1 MEVPIMSIAPPLS
14 ASAPPPAPSPADLAA
29 RHSAIALAVTLPS
42 DTCLYLLLPMFASQF
57 GVSLFEVGLLLAA
70 NRLVRIMGY
79 GLVARFYSRRGDRL
93 TDTLAVIAAALASLG
108 YATLSG
114 VWLLLPFR
122 LLWGLSFAAL
132 NLSTLAMATTDA
144 TGSARRNGR
153 SRAIIAMGPTVALP
167 LAALLAEQLQL
178 GPRAIFFVL
187 TAVSLL
193 GLFATRH
200 LPAAPHPLV
209 TARKF
214 QRPGSLDV
222 WSFFEGFT
230 LDGLFVVGLGYLGK
244 DLLPGGAVMAAAL
257 LMALRYFSEI
267 VLSPIGGHVADR
279 VGPELMLVSLSL
291 LTTAVLVGFGAG
303 WIFSGA
309 AVIVVL
315 RALQLPLIA
324 PIVAKRTPGRGRVQA
339 LAARAVWRDIGA
351 GTGPL
356 AAGLLLPIMPSFWL
370 YAVSAA
376 CLAVS
381 AMACVRKRP
390 ANESSAT
397 A

>member
-1 MEVPIMSIAPPLS
+1 MS
-14 ASAPPPAPSPADLAA
+14 ASVASESPQSPSPTDLAA

-57 GVSLFEVGLLLAA
+57 GVSLFEVGVLLAA

-79 GLVARFYSRRGDRL
+79 GFVARFYARRGDRP
-93 TDTLAVIAAALASLG
+93 TDTLAVLAAACASLG

-132 NLSTLAMATTDA
+132 NLSTLAMATA
-144 TGSARRNGR
+144 EPQGAARRNGR
-153 SRAIIAMGPTVALP
+153 SRAIIALGPTIALP
-167 LAALLAEQLQL
+167 AGAFLAEQLEL

-187 TAVSLL
+187 TAVALV
-193 GLFATRH
+193 GLIATRH
-200 LPAAPHPLV
+200 LPAAPHPV
-209 TARKF
+209 APSRKL
-214 QRPGSLDV
+214 QLPGALDV
-222 WSFFEGFT
+222 WSFLEGFT
-230 LDGLFVVGLGYLGK
+230 LDGLFVVGLAYLGK

-267 VLSPIGGHVADR
+267 VLSPIGGHMAER
-279 VGPELMLVSLSL
+279 FGAERLLVTLSL
-291 LTTAVLVGFGAG
+291 LTTVVLIGFGAG

-324 PIVAKRTPGRGRVQA
+324 PIVVKRTPGAGRVQA
-339 LAARAVWRDIGA
+339 LATRAVWRDIGA
-351 GTGPL
+351 GTGPM
-356 AAGLLLPIMPSFWL
+356 AAGLLLPIMPSFWI
-370 YAVSAA
+370 YAVSAGL
-376 CLAVS
+376 LAV
-381 AMACVRKRP
+381 AAVACVRR
-390 ANESSAT
+390 
-397 A
+397 

>member
-1 MEVPIMSIAPPLS
+1 MS
-14 ASAPPPAPSPADLAA
+14 ASVASESPSPSPAQSPSPTDLAA

-57 GVSLFEVGLLLAA
+57 GVSLFEVGVLLAA

-79 GLVARFYSRRGDRL
+79 GFVARFYARRGDRP
-93 TDTLAVIAAALASLG
+93 TDTLAVIAAACASLG

-132 NLSTLAMATTDA
+132 NLSTLAMATA
-144 TGSARRNGR
+144 EPQGAARRNGR
-153 SRAIIAMGPTVALP
+153 SRAIIALGPTLALP
-167 LAALLAEQLQL
+167 AGAFLAEQLDL

-187 TAVSLL
+187 TAVALVGLL
-193 GLFATRH
+193 ATRH
-200 LPAAPHPLV
+200 LPAAPHPVLPQ
-209 TARKF
+209 RKL
-214 QRPGSLDV
+214 QLPGSLDV
-222 WSFFEGFT
+222 WSFLEGFT
-230 LDGLFVVGLGYLGK
+230 LDGLFVVGLAYLGK

-267 VLSPIGGHVADR
+267 VLSPIGGHMAER
-279 VGPELMLVSLSL
+279 FGAERLLVSLSL
-291 LTTAVLVGFGAG
+291 LTTVTLVGFGAG

-324 PIVAKRTPGRGRVQA
+324 PIVVKRTPGPGRVQA
-339 LAARAVWRDIGA
+339 LATRAVWRDIGA
-351 GTGPL
+351 GTGPMV
-356 AAGLLLPIMPSFWL
+356 AGLLLPIVPSFWI
-370 YAVSAA
+370 YAVSAGL
-376 CLAVS
+376 LAV
-381 AMACVRKRP
+381 AAVACVRR
-390 ANESSAT
+390 
-397 A
+397 